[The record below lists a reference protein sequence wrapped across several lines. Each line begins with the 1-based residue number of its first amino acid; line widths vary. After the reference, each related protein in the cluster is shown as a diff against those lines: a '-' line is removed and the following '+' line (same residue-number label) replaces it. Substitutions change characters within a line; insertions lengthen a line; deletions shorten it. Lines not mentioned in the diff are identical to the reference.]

1 MHKWTFREIWIEIV
15 LTIKMIAWIMI
26 FLSIFIPQ
34 SVDFW
39 LPI

>member
-1 MHKWTFREIWIEIV
+1 MKKET
-15 LTIKMIAWIMI
+15 LKMIWQEFLLTLQMLFWVLI

-39 LPI
+39 LP

>member
-1 MHKWTFREIWIEIV
+1 MKKETLKMISREILLTLNMVFWV
-15 LTIKMIAWIMI
+15 LI

-39 LPI
+39 LP